1 MTTTS
6 KYICNICESK
16 DINVSYDVPA
26 FDGTNIF
33 TILKCSNCH
42 LVFANVK
49 KSDLDNSY
57 EEDYYSTA
65 YPDYESDEKFHKK
78 NNKMALKEIEQFF
91 KPGKLVEIGSSF
103 GFFLKVA
110 ESNGWNCSG
119 FEISK
124 YSSKVAREKYK
135 VDVKNSDF
143 LSEKMSRDNDMLVM
157 LDTIEH
163 LLDPSAVIKKAS
175 EVLKPGGGIYIPTGD
190 INSLFARLCGRKWRL
205 MTPPLHIYFYTP
217 ETITKLLNKHG
228 FTVLKIS
235 HGGKYYNLGSLFQY
249 VAGISK
255 NKIPQIPIKVNMGDV
270 MTVIARYDG

>member
-1 MTTTS
+1 MTSAS
-6 KYICNICESK
+6 KILCNTCGSSE
-16 DINVSYDVPA
+16 INVFYDAPS
-26 FDGTNIF
+26 FNSSKIF
-33 TILKCSNCH
+33 TILKCSHCQ
-42 LVFANVK
+42 LVFADVQP
-49 KSDLDNSY
+49 SDLSNSY

-78 NNKMALKEIEQFF
+78 NNKMILQEIENYF
-91 KPGKLVEIGSSF
+91 KPGKLVEVGSSF

-110 ESNGWNCSG
+110 ESNGWDCSG

-124 YSSKVAREKYK
+124 YSSKIAREKYK
-135 VDVKNSDF
+135 VDVRNTDF
-143 LSEKMSRDNDMLVM
+143 LSEEMSRDNDMLVM

-175 EVLKPGGGIYIPTGD
+175 EILKPGGGLYVPTGN
-190 INSLFARLCGRKWRL
+190 INSLFAKICGRKWRL

-217 ETITKLLNKHG
+217 ETITRLLEKHG

-235 HGGKYYNLGSLFQY
+235 HDGKYYNLGSLLQY
-249 VAGISK
+249 VAGIPK
-255 NKIPQIPIKVNMGDV
+255 NKIPQIPLKINLGDV

>member
-1 MTTTS
+1 MTKAS
-6 KYICNICESK
+6 KHKCNTCDST
-16 DINVSYDVPA
+16 DIKALYDVPA
-26 FDGTNIF
+26 FNGSKIF
-33 TILKCSNCH
+33 KILKCSNCD
-42 LVFANVK
+42 LVFADVK
-49 KSDLDNSY
+49 QSDLDSSY

-78 NNKMALKEIEQFF
+78 NNKLVLKEIEHYF

-110 ESNGWNCSG
+110 EANGWDCSG

-124 YSSKVAREKYK
+124 YSSKIAREKYN

-143 LSEKMSRDNDMLVM
+143 LSEKMSRDCDMLVM

-163 LLDPSAVIKKAS
+163 LMDPSAVIKKAS
-175 EVLKPGGGIYIPTGD
+175 EVLKPGGGLYVPTGNID
-190 INSLFARLCGRKWRL
+190 SLFAKVCGKKWRL
-205 MTPPLHIYFYTP
+205 MTPPLHIYFYSP

-235 HGGKYYNLGSLFQY
+235 HDGKYYNLGSVFQY
-249 VAGISK
+249 VAGVSK
-255 NKIPQIPIKVNMGDV
+255 NKLPQIPVKINLRDV
-270 MTVIARYDG
+270 MTVVARYDG